1 VEHDLRSRGKALA
14 TILAVRELHR
24 GRLRVI
30 IETPPISPVFRRA
43 TAAVEVGLSYECIRI
58 ADARRTGILSD
69 WEAWLRRADQL
80 YERFTDRLEG
90 DSPFDY
96 HEVASVGFLSN
107 AAAMAGYLPMNEYD
121 VFKRGRSDKR
131 TKVPGRADLWFDT
144 GPRCYSFE
152 FKRTRRPATIGYLR
166 QRLEQAFSDVNC
178 VARDESHYAAACL
191 LTGARSSPYR
201 DLSSFCCQRNDRCR
215 LYNRPSR

>member
-1 VEHDLRSRGKALA
+1 M
-14 TILAVRELHR
+14 
-24 GRLRVI
+24 
-30 IETPPISPVFRRA
+30 
-43 TAAVEVGLSYECIRI
+43 EVGLSYECIRI

-152 FKRTRRPATIGYLR
+152 FKRTRRPATIGYLG

-191 LTGARSSPYR
+191 LTVARDPAR
-201 DLSSFCCQRNDRCR
+201 IETCR
-215 LYNRPSR
+215 HFAASEMIDVAYTIGPRSEPAFLFFRLRT